1 MSYCNN
7 CGNEL
12 KDGEI
17 ICPNCGNS
25 IEFNGVAQSDVV
37 EKKEESNE
45 KKVTFVDVKN
55 VVTNV
60 ANKVEQ
66 GAQKFVNVSS
76 EMIQNQKEKNKENT
90 FKEIKEVQNEEKI
103 TSSRSM
109 YMSSTELWSWL
120 KKNMKRFQFYTEE
133 ECELSQ
139 QDFIDLVSEKIKEN
153 KVPASIERKYI
164 QWDRSKVNKDV
175 YYIVPN
181 SNLANPL
188 TCLIQFNKV
197 GNFSYVDEKTFI
209 TPPNLP
215 IPPDDPVEIT
225 DKDREYTE
233 LYKTG
238 FGAIGLSFLVNAFT
252 NVLFRD
258 EGSMAVLILV
268 LFGIVMIIGGIQAAM
283 KYNEKVAYNKR
294 CAEQLKVWNKAWKD
308 WNDSVFIHSFQ
319 EDTNGQLSRIYD
331 SVFACIKQVCDE
343 QFKKTSEKDIEET
356 VNMNELEQMISRR
369 KEEYK

>member
-1 MSYCNN
+1 
-7 CGNEL
+7 
-12 KDGEI
+12 
-17 ICPNCGNS
+17 
-25 IEFNGVAQSDVV
+25 
-37 EKKEESNE
+37 
-45 KKVTFVDVKN
+45 
-55 VVTNV
+55 
-60 ANKVEQ
+60 
-66 GAQKFVNVSS
+66 
-76 EMIQNQKEKNKENT
+76 
-90 FKEIKEVQNEEKI
+90 
-103 TSSRSM
+103 
-109 YMSSTELWSWL
+109 
-120 KKNMKRFQFYTEE
+120 MK
-133 ECELSQ
+133 L
-139 QDFIDLVSEKIKEN
+139 N
-153 KVPASIERKYI
+153 
-164 QWDRSKVNKDV
+164 KVNKDV

-268 LFGIVMIIGGIQAAM
+268 LFGIGMIIGGIQAAM